1 MPQGRIG
8 ANGTAEYGGGFRVDS
23 SARPHPRSSL
33 PNRIQR
39 LGRRAAWL
47 VSQAIRPVPLTVC
60 YWLADRCGDLAYVL
74 LKTYRRNV
82 TQNVAQALSP
92 TASARQIE
100 RVARGVF
107 RNSAR
112 NFIDLL
118 RVPHL
123 SPDELIRSIQV
134 CPEDWA
140 EFERLAASGG
150 GAVIVTAH
158 LGPFDYVG
166 QLLSARGYRF
176 TSLTT
181 RTVPELLD
189 AAVNYLRASRGLR
202 IERATPGGVRRV
214 IQALRRG
221 ELVGLVADC
230 DFSRNGLPVTF
241 FGKETTLPLGPVRLA
256 RSAGV
261 PILAAFTRRRQRGY
275 QVCLE
280 PPFYVERTDDPTRDL
295 RSGLQRLVELFE
307 RHIREAPEQWVIFQR
322 VWPERPAPADR
333 VFAAGSPLEGEF
345 LARGADGARP
355 LMERLPSPTD
365 RTGRHPQPVPE
376 RALRPAEPPG

>member
-1 MPQGRIG
+1 MACLFDPIVGCGVSSRVVSPDRSRI
-8 ANGTAEYGGGFRVDS
+8 RWVS
-23 SARPHPRSSL
+23 
-33 PNRIQR
+33 QR
-39 LGRRAAWL
+39 LAWL
-47 VSQAIRPVPLTVC
+47 ASQVARLVPLPLA
-60 YWLADRCGDLAYVL
+60 YWLADRCGDLAYLL

-82 TQNVAQALSP
+82 QHNVALALGP
-92 TASARQIE
+92 GADAQEVR
-100 RVARGVF
+100 RVARLVF

-134 CPEDWA
+134 CPESWV
-140 EFERLAASGG
+140 EFERLAASGQ

-189 AAVNYLRASRGLR
+189 AAVNYLRTSRGLR
-202 IERATPGGVRRV
+202 IERATPGGIRRV
-214 IQALRRG
+214 ILALRRG
-221 ELVGLVADC
+221 ELIGLAADR
-230 DFSRNGLPVTF
+230 DFFQNGWPVIF
-241 FGKETTLPLGPVRLA
+241 FGKETTLPPGPVRLA

-261 PILAAFTRRRQRGY
+261 PILAAFTRRLKRGY
-275 QVCLE
+275 QLLIE
-280 PPFYVERTDDPTRDL
+280 PPFYIERTDDAARDL

-307 RHIREAPEQWVIFQR
+307 RHIREAPDQWVIFQR
-322 VWPERPAPADR
+322 VWPERPAPVLR
-333 VFAAGSPLEGEF
+333 VFPVGSPLEGE
-345 LARGADGARP
+345 LLGWGVDPARP
-355 LMERLPSPTD
+355 LTEPLVSPTD
-365 RTGRHPQPVPE
+365 RMDRRLRFGPESVPQ
-376 RALRPAEPPG
+376 PAEPPG